1 MIRRFIFVIHVYW
14 INIFGKSNRIS
25 FVLLNK
31 SEQLLGFIVTF
42 YWLAIFYGDYFILS
56 IFLITIHED
65 LTRDRKT

>member
-1 MIRRFIFVIHVYW
+1 MIRRFIFVIQVYW

-42 YWLAIFYGDYFILS
+42 HWSAIFYGDYFILL

>member
-1 MIRRFIFVIHVYW
+1 MIRRFIFVIQVYW
-14 INIFGKSNRIS
+14 INIFGKPNRIS

-42 YWLAIFYGDYFILS
+42 YWSAIFYGDYFILS

>member
-1 MIRRFIFVIHVYW
+1 MIRRFIFVIQVYW
-14 INIFGKSNRIS
+14 INIFGKSIRFS

-42 YWLAIFYGDYFILS
+42 YWSAIFYGDYFILS